1 MEKPDAPQLPLT
13 ILHHDE
19 HILFPGYDAMVGNGG
34 PGYHEK
40 NGPSP
45 WTAGNLKDRA
55 ELSNHGRDGIHRS
68 WYKRH
73 RMKLVVATILCDLL
87 RISNSSHLARV
98 SPYTKSCLL
107 NIVRSSILLA
117 LVGLVAYIS
126 ARPSP
131 EAGTAASFEGIAT
144 FNDYNSQL
152 ETQGSTVCG
161 GNSIPGW
168 SNIDGGSILELSVI
182 EGFLTGGQR

>member
-34 PGYHEK
+34 SGYHEK
-40 NGPSP
+40 NGPST
-45 WTAGNLKDRA
+45 WTAGNFEDRA
-55 ELSNHGRDGIHRS
+55 DLSDHGRDGIHRS

-73 RMKLVVATILCDLL
+73 RMQLVVATIIC
-87 RISNSSHLARV
+87 
-98 SPYTKSCLL
+98 
-107 NIVRSSILLA
+107 ILLA
-117 LVGLVAYIS
+117 FVGLVAYIS
-126 ARPSP
+126 AHPSP
-131 EAGTAASFEGIAT
+131 EARTAASFEGIAT
-144 FNDYNSQL
+144 FNDYSSQL

-161 GNSIPGW
+161 GNGIPGW
-168 SNIDGGSILELSVI
+168 SNIEGGSILELSVV